1 MSKKSDLEM
10 NLLTE
15 ALIFR
20 FKTLIET
27 YRNHTILAAG
37 TTRLGKIEFINVSN
51 WHSCP
56 ICSTLHLEESLLIRV
71 RQNRYS
77 SAGIIAKR
85 LTEAESTIQI
95 HLEYQSRCAQAFQ
108 IPYREKRPR
117 FIRLGTPIRKEVSP
131 RWFNN
136 PSNETNRPK
145 NFLALI

>member
-15 ALIFR
+15 ALISR

-27 YRNHTILAAG
+27 DRNHTLLAAG
-37 TTRLGKIEFINVSN
+37 TTRLGKIEFINVPD

-56 ICSTLHLEESLLIRV
+56 FCSTIHLEEGLLIRI

-77 SAGIIAKR
+77 SAGILANR
-85 LTEAESTIQI
+85 LTETESTIQI
-95 HLEYQSRCAQAFQ
+95 HLEYQSRYAKALQ

-117 FIRLGTPIRKEVSP
+117 FIRLGTPIRKEASP
-131 RWFNN
+131 RWFYN

-145 NFLALI
+145 NLLALV